1 MATIRMPVDGENFFQ
16 FVKGV
21 PGENPELSYFPTY
34 AHLIASAAAI
44 GLNQDDP
51 IDTVEFVQKQPN
63 PIALDIFRNQGLF
76 DILLLLSISRTKDTK
91 VARNPELVSQ
101 IIEGLACA
109 GFRAMHEMYDEGGIH
124 FWLDGWEDRIVEQV
138 GELGLE

>member
-1 MATIRMPVDGENFFQ
+1 MATIRMPVDGEDFFQ

-21 PGENPELSYFPTY
+21 PGENPKLSYFPTY

-44 GLNQDDP
+44 GFHQDDP
-51 IDTVEFVQKQPN
+51 IDTIEFVQKQPN

-76 DILLLLSISRTKDTK
+76 DILLLLSISKLKDTK
-91 VARNPELVSQ
+91 VAKDPELVTQ
-101 IIEGLACA
+101 ITERLACA
-109 GFRAMHEMYDEGGIH
+109 GFRAMHDMYDNDGAH
-124 FWLDGWEDRIVEQV
+124 FWLDGWEDRIVKQV